1 MTQVLLLG
9 DSLVA
14 DQNRQSRL
22 VSCKVT
28 NLGIAGVMTSD
39 ILASLEDI
47 KKEQPYADII
57 MLMVG
62 TNDILTDN
70 FEFIHALRKI
80 CVQLCK
86 SYPAAEVLITS
97 ILPME
102 LPHLPYNTVSSL
114 NCHIEA
120 LTMQTGC
127 CFLDIHSR
135 LTQLSKPVFQEDGV
149 HVTKETYEIWS
160 RSLLEHIAFLIED
173 D

>member
-14 DQNRQSRL
+14 SHSWEKRL
-22 VSCKVT
+22 PSYKVT
-28 NLGIAGVMTSD
+28 NRGVAGVMTSD
-39 ILASLEDI
+39 VLSFIDDI
-47 KKEQPYADII
+47 KNEQPYADII

-62 TNDILTDN
+62 TNDILTGN
-70 FEFIHALRKI
+70 FEFIHTLRKI
-80 CVQLCK
+80 CIELCK
-86 SYPAAEVLITS
+86 NYPASEILITS
-97 ILPME
+97 IFPMD

-135 LTQLSKPVFQEDGV
+135 LVNLPSPVFQEDGV
-149 HVTKETYEIWS
+149 HVTKETYEIWT

>member
-14 DQNRQSRL
+14 SNNWQTRL
-22 VSCKVT
+22 GSCRVT
-28 NLGIAGVMTSD
+28 NLAMPGVMTSD
-39 ILASLEDI
+39 VFSSLDDV
-47 KKEQPYADII
+47 KVEQPYADLI

-62 TNDILTDN
+62 TNDILTGN
-70 FEFIHALRKI
+70 YEFIHTLRKI
-80 CVQLCK
+80 CVRLCK
-86 SYPAAEVLITS
+86 NYPSAEILITS
-97 ILPME
+97 IFPMV
-102 LPHLPYNTVSSL
+102 LPHLPYNTISSL

-127 CFLDIHSR
+127 CYLDIHSR
-135 LTQLSKPVFQEDGV
+135 LKDSPVTIFQEDGV
-149 HVTKETYEIWS
+149 HVTEKTYEIWS

>member
-14 DQNRQSRL
+14 SHNWQSRL
-22 VSCKVT
+22 NSCKVT
-28 NLGIAGVMTSD
+28 NLGVAGIMTSD
-39 ILASLEDI
+39 VLSILDDV
-47 KKEQPYADII
+47 KKEQPFADII

-62 TNDILTDN
+62 TNDILTGN

-86 SYPAAEVLITS
+86 NYPASEVLITS
-97 ILPME
+97 IFPMD

-135 LTQLSKPVFQEDGV
+135 LKDSTEPVFLEDGV
-149 HVTKETYEIWS
+149 HVTGETYEIWS

>member
-14 DQNRQSRL
+14 SHDWQNRL
-22 VSCKVT
+22 TSCKVT
-28 NLGIAGVMTSD
+28 NLGTAGIMTSD
-39 ILASLEDI
+39 VLSSMDEI
-47 KKEQPYADII
+47 KKEQAYADII

-62 TNDILTDN
+62 TNDILTGN
-70 FEFIHALRKI
+70 FEFIHSLRKI
-80 CVQLCK
+80 CVQLNHN
-86 SYPAAEVLITS
+86 YPAAEVLITS
-97 ILPME
+97 IFPMD

-135 LTQLSKPVFQEDGV
+135 LKDLPHPIFEEDGV
-149 HVTKETYEIWS
+149 HVTEETYEIWS

>member
-14 DQNRQSRL
+14 SHNWQSRL
-22 VSCKVT
+22 GSYRVA
-28 NLGIAGVMTSD
+28 NLAMPGVMTSD
-39 ILASLEDI
+39 LFSSLDET
-47 KKEQPYADII
+47 KAEQPYADII

-62 TNDILTDN
+62 TNDILTGN
-70 FEFIHALRKI
+70 FEFIHTLRKI
-80 CVQLCK
+80 CVWLCK
-86 SYPAAEVLITS
+86 NYPSAEILITS
-97 ILPME
+97 IFPMV
-102 LPHLPYNTVSSL
+102 LSHLPYNTISSL

-127 CFLDIHSR
+127 CYLDIHSR
-135 LTQLSKPVFQEDGV
+135 LQDSSLPIFQEDGV
-149 HVTKETYEIWS
+149 HVTAETYEIWC

>member
-1 MTQVLLLG
+1 MIQVLLLG

-14 DQNRQSRL
+14 SHNWQNRL
-22 VSCKVT
+22 VSCRVT
-28 NLGIAGVMTSD
+28 NLGTPGVMTSD
-39 ILASLEDI
+39 VFSSLDEV
-47 KKEQPYADII
+47 KAEQPYADII

-62 TNDILTDN
+62 TNDILTGN
-70 FEFIHALRKI
+70 FEFIHTLRKI
-80 CVQLCK
+80 CVMLCK
-86 SYPAAEVLITS
+86 NYPAAEILITS
-97 ILPME
+97 IFPLH
-102 LPHLPYNTVSSL
+102 LPHLPYNTISSL

-127 CFLDIHSR
+127 CYLDIHNR
-135 LTQLSKPVFQEDGV
+135 LKNLPVPVFQEDGV

>member
-1 MTQVLLLG
+1 MQVLLIG

-14 DQNRQSRL
+14 SHNWENRL
-22 VSCKVT
+22 TECKVT
-28 NLGIAGVMTSD
+28 NLGIAGIMTSD
-39 ILASLEDI
+39 VLSCLDEI

-62 TNDILTDN
+62 TNDILTGN

-80 CVQLCK
+80 CVQLTK
-86 SYPAAEVLITS
+86 SYPASEVLITS
-97 ILPME
+97 ILPMD
-102 LPHLPYNTVSSL
+102 LPHLPYNTISSL

-127 CFLDIHSR
+127 CFLDIHSK
-135 LTQLSKPVFQEDGV
+135 LKKYPEPVFQEDGV
-149 HVTKETYEIWS
+149 HITDQTYEIWS
-160 RSLLEHIAFLIED
+160 KSLLEHIAFLIED

>member
-14 DQNRQSRL
+14 SYNWQERL
-22 VSCKVT
+22 AACQVT
-28 NLGIAGVMTSD
+28 NLGLPGGMTSD
-39 ILASLEDI
+39 VYASLDEV
-47 KKEQPYADII
+47 KKDQPRADLI

-62 TNDILTDN
+62 TNDILTGN
-70 FEFIHALRKI
+70 FEFIHTLRKI
-80 CVQLCK
+80 CVKLCHN
-86 SYPAAEVLITS
+86 YPAAEILITS
-97 ILPME
+97 IFPII
-102 LPHLPYNTVSSL
+102 LPHLPYNTISSL

-135 LTQLSKPVFQEDGV
+135 LVNSAIPIFREDGV
-149 HVTKETYEIWS
+149 HVTEETYKIWS

>member
-14 DQNRQSRL
+14 GYNWQDRI
-22 VSCKVT
+22 VSCRVT
-28 NLGIAGVMTSD
+28 NLGMPGVMTSD
-39 ILASLEDI
+39 VYSSLDDV
-47 KKEQPYADII
+47 KTEQPYSDVI

-62 TNDILTDN
+62 TNDILTGN
-70 FEFIHALRKI
+70 FEFIHTLRKI

-86 SYPAAEVLITS
+86 SYPAAEILITS
-97 ILPME
+97 IFPMS
-102 LPHLPYNTVSSL
+102 LPHLPYNTISSL

-127 CFLDIHSR
+127 CYLDIHSR
-135 LTQLSKPVFQEDGV
+135 LKDLSIPVFQEDGV
-149 HVTKETYEIWS
+149 HVTNETYEIWS

>member
-14 DQNRQSRL
+14 SHNWEDRL
-22 VSCKVT
+22 LSCKVT
-28 NLGIAGVMTSD
+28 NLGVAGVMTSD
-39 ILASLEDI
+39 TLASVDDI
-47 KKEQPYADII
+47 KTEQPFADII
-57 MLMVG
+57 MVMVG
-62 TNDILTDN
+62 TNDILTGN

-80 CVQLCK
+80 CINLCHN
-86 SYPAAEVLITS
+86 YPTAEILITS
-97 ILPME
+97 ILPMD

-135 LTQLSKPVFQEDGV
+135 LLDLSSPVFQEDGV